1 MRGIM
6 RHQASYLTQSMLAVA
21 AVCAAVAL
29 GGCSTWRG
37 GDTAA
42 ALPQPTTAAQLRNYL
57 EAPRPRGSMSVQQ
70 QAQVDEARARASAP
84 VWAPGASARAL
95 PPRVTAPSAGPAQT
109 YAANAAQSTA
119 SGDLR
124 PGTQVNPGIDLAAIA
139 AAATAGSRTSATP
152 QTPEARLLRPALHA
166 AEPQA
171 WKMLK
176 SDSHVST
183 TLKRW
188 AAPLGVE
195 IAWETDIDARITGDA
210 VVLVGGGVE
219 HAVIRLMEGLQAAGY
234 PLRATFYGR
243 QALHISEVRP

>member
-1 MRGIM
+1 MKRIM
-6 RHQASYLTQSMLAVA
+6 RSHSSYLTQWPLAA
-21 AVCAAVAL
+21 AALCAAVAL
-29 GGCSTWRG
+29 GGCSTRG
-37 GDTAA
+37 GGNTAA
-42 ALPQPTTAAQLRNYL
+42 ALPQPTTAAQLKNYL
-57 EAPRPRGSMSVQQ
+57 EAPRLRGSMSVQQ

-84 VWAPGASARAL
+84 LWARDPAVAWPSQATPPSAAPSQASAVKTPPATATGAL
-95 PPRVTAPSAGPAQT
+95 R
-109 YAANAAQSTA
+109 
-119 SGDLR
+119 SGT
-124 PGTQVNPGIDLAAIA
+124 PVNQGIDLASMA
-139 AAATAGSRTSATP
+139 AAAAAGERIGATP
-152 QTPEARLLRPALHA
+152 QHSESALVPPPMQA
-166 AEPQA
+166 AAVPQA

-176 SDSHVST
+176 SDANVSA

-195 IAWETDIDARITGDA
+195 LVWETDIDARITGDA